1 MTNLKLTTIF
11 VLFFCINIIG
21 FIDRHLLSAFGSQ
34 IVAELDLTRQQFGLL
49 TGFAF
54 VAVYALSGPVMGVL
68 ADRYNPAK
76 VVTVG
81 VLVWSLMTAISGRA
95 TSFFTMLAPR
105 VLVGV
110 GEATLHPSATSIFTK
125 WSGVGSR
132 STIFSL
138 FFLGGHVGV
147 GLAYWLAGTFGDTL
161 GWRQLFLLLGSVGL
175 LFCIPLWLFVAPLVA
190 RSNQTNDKPLVSRPS
205 VTQIVSDLRHLL
217 VSSTRFRIAVL
228 GFALVH
234 VLYATN
240 QFMQLWLSSERGLAD
255 YEAAS
260 VYGAVYLT
268 VAIPAGLLGG
278 LMADLFIRYFR
289 TTKYLFLVIVL
300 LASGPLLIALRYATM
315 DTPLFQIG
323 LVASVFMITFPYG
336 AMFAAVIEEVPA
348 RIQASGTG
356 FILFACNVLVIG
368 GVTWGVGALSDYF
381 QTTGLTQPLSRA
393 LSIGDAM
400 TLLAIP
406 CFWWLHRHQTQMM
419 QITQLAND
427 AMTDSNSEQ
436 K

>member
-21 FIDRHLLSAFGSQ
+21 FIDRHLLPAFGSQ
-34 IVAELDLTRQQFGLL
+34 IIAELDLTRQQFGLL

-105 VLVGV
+105 MLVGV
-110 GEATLHPSATSIFTK
+110 GEATLHPSATSIFAK

-138 FFLGGHVGV
+138 FFLGGHIGV

-161 GWRQLFLLLGSVGL
+161 GWRQLFFLLGSVGL

-190 RSNQTNDKPLVSRPS
+190 GSNQTDDKPLVSSPS
-205 VTQIVSDLRHLL
+205 VIQIVSDLRHLL

-228 GFALVH
+228 GFSLVH

-278 LMADLFIRYFR
+278 LMADLFVRYFR
-289 TTKYLFLVIVL
+289 TTNIYSSSSYCL
-300 LASGPLLIALRYATM
+300 PPDRY
-315 DTPLFQIG
+315 
-323 LVASVFMITFPYG
+323 SSH
-336 AMFAAVIEEVPA
+336 
-348 RIQASGTG
+348 SGT
-356 FILFACNVLVIG
+356 
-368 GVTWGVGALSDYF
+368 
-381 QTTGLTQPLSRA
+381 QR
-393 LSIGDAM
+393 SI
-400 TLLAIP
+400 
-406 CFWWLHRHQTQMM
+406 HRY
-419 QITQLAND
+419 
-427 AMTDSNSEQ
+427 S